1 MTINN
6 DISVCEEL
14 YDTNAGKYK
23 ITTIEP
29 KKNNFGSSYNFNV
42 GIANIYGVNE
52 AIFINNLVF
61 WIKTNESNK
70 RNFIDGFYWSFNTN
84 AGLRS
89 IFPFWSTQNI
99 RTIIKSL
106 ISKNVIKTGK
116 YNKKGYDRTLWYT
129 IVDLELCNFFEINLP
144 FVNSNKCHLLN
155 STNAFVDSN
164 TPIPDIK
171 TKDIKKDIL
180 SESAPADSQDNIS
193 SPKKEI
199 DNILEKPILDSNIVT
214 LEIGGRKE
222 TYDIQDT
229 NSLELELNKNIEKI
243 SKSDKDIINLLGRIY
258 LLNYL
263 LKYKSNF
270 RNNLYPRD
278 YKNIKTMFLDYGKTG
293 AKDLLL
299 YSMENWKD
307 IKSNLKIVKQIPTI
321 DLISKHR
328 QEIEYFRQKEIQA
341 ANKKQ
346 GEW

>member
-1 MTINN
+1 MEKQTEI
-6 DISVCEEL
+6 IVEEEFF
-14 YDTNAGKYK
+14 DTSAGKYK
-23 ITTIEP
+23 VTTLETVEEFDDNGMLENNFIILTKMTIDRFLKEENPDQLIALYTFYYYTAKWQKTNSIKCTTSYAGKGLGWNERKIMKVKKQLMELGLIEDISRRDKNGKISGHFIKINYVIKNTTISSHP
-29 KKNNFGSSYNFNV
+29 VKKPHCGKNHTVEKKQTNALSD
-42 GIANIYGVNE
+42 
-52 AIFINNLVF
+52 INKNAL
-61 WIKTNESNK
+61 
-70 RNFIDGFYWSFNTN
+70 NTN
-84 AGLRS
+84 
-89 IFPFWSTQNI
+89 
-99 RTIIKSL
+99 
-106 ISKNVIKTGK
+106 
-116 YNKKGYDRTLWYT
+116 NK
-129 IVDLELCNFFEINLP
+129 
-144 FVNSNKCHLLN
+144 
-155 STNAFVDSN
+155 
-164 TPIPDIK
+164 
-171 TKDIKKDIL
+171 IL

-299 YSMENWKD
+299 YSMEHWKD
-307 IKSNLKIVKQIPTI
+307 IKSNLKIVKQIPSI
-321 DLISKHR
+321 DLISKYR
-328 QEIEYFRQKEIQA
+328 QEIEFFRQKEIQA
-341 ANKKQ
+341 TNKKQ